1 MQNEKQLVTNEEL
14 IISNMLEIQA
24 IIRILKRRNI
34 LTEEEL
40 LEEVKGLQVEMNDLI
55 KKMSKEN

>member
-1 MQNEKQLVTNEEL
+1 MNKEIVSYEDL

-24 IIRILKRRNI
+24 IVRILKRRNF

-40 LEEVKGLQVEMNDLI
+40 LEEVKDLQAEMQDLI

>member
-1 MQNEKQLVTNEEL
+1 MQNENKLVTNEEL

-34 LTEEEL
+34 LSEEEL
-40 LEEVKGLQVEMNDLI
+40 LEEVKDLQAEMNDLI

>member
-1 MQNEKQLVTNEEL
+1 MQNEKKLVSYEEL
-14 IISNMLEIQA
+14 IISNMLEIQT
-24 IIRILKRRNI
+24 IVRILKRRNI

-40 LEEVKGLQVEMNDLI
+40 LEEVKDLQAEMNDLI